1 MCAEGPKGKDSNVTR
16 ACSIHKR
23 FAGNLCLYCWRAAQI
38 LMQTQ
43 GLSFLALRAIMPQDP
58 LLARGS
64 RNTHYQ
70 VTSSPVRETQRLLTQ
85 GEACKVKI
93 LTRFMWCIEYSF
105 LILFLE
111 ALSRSRDNAKFPD
124 TFKCVSKYEPLDK
137 NRYFLK
143 CISSF
148 QSFPSDPQLL
158 TPSVT
163 SRGLILNRQD
173 GQGGG
178 KQNQTIIKIVQDQVS
193 VWPFFM
199 SWKFPEKPVVTAHS
213 GLVHL
218 FSRYLLTNSG
228 YLLQLVFNL

>member
-58 LLARGS
+58 LLAGGS
-64 RNTHYQ
+64 RNTHCQ
-70 VTSSPVRETQRLLTQ
+70 VTASPVRETQRLLTQ
-85 GEACKVKI
+85 GQACKVEI
-93 LTRFMWCIEYSF
+93 LTRFRWCIEYSF

-111 ALSRSRDNAKFPD
+111 ALSRSRDNAKFPG
-124 TFKCVSKYEPLDK
+124 TFKCVSKYEPLYK
-137 NRYFLK
+137 SRYFLK

-148 QSFPSDPQLL
+148 PSFPSDPQLL

-178 KQNQTIIKIVQDQVS
+178 NKTKQS
-193 VWPFFM
+193 
-199 SWKFPEKPVVTAHS
+199 
-213 GLVHL
+213 
-218 FSRYLLTNSG
+218 
-228 YLLQLVFNL
+228 